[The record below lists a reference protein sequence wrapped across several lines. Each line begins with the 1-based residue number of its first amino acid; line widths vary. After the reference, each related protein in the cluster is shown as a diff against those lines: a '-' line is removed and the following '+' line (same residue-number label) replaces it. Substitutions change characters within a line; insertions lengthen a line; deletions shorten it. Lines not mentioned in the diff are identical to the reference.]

1 VSPGLYSE
9 SRTYEASMILSVV
22 PDLPLSLGAPMTWVL
37 PPFYTSSGLLPSSSE
52 PQKHRDGQSH
62 RGNIVYSILK
72 DCSSRADFERDT
84 ISINGGSVKTTDR
97 NNVACIQAKD
107 RTSGRIEIAACVRV
121 AEVF

>member
-1 VSPGLYSE
+1 MSPGLYSE

-22 PDLPLSLGAPMTWVL
+22 PDLPLSLGVPMTWVL
-37 PPFYTSSGLLPSSSE
+37 PPFYTSSSLLPSSPE

-84 ISINGGSVKTTDR
+84 ISINGGSVKTTDI

>member
-1 VSPGLYSE
+1 
-9 SRTYEASMILSVV
+9 MIISIV
-22 PDLPLSLGAPMTWVL
+22 PDLPLSLGTPMTWVL
-37 PPFYTSSGLLPSSSE
+37 PPFHTSSTILPSSIE

-72 DCSSRADFERDT
+72 DCSSLADFDRDT
-84 ISINGGSVKTTDR
+84 ISINGGSVKTTDS
-97 NNVACIQAKD
+97 NSVACIQAKD

>member
-1 VSPGLYSE
+1 MSPGLYSE
-9 SRTYEASMILSVV
+9 SRTYEAAMILSVV

-37 PPFYTSSGLLPSSSE
+37 PPFYTSSSLLPSSLE

-72 DCSSRADFERDT
+72 DCSSRADFDRVT
-84 ISINGGSVKTTDR
+84 ISINGGSVKTTDS